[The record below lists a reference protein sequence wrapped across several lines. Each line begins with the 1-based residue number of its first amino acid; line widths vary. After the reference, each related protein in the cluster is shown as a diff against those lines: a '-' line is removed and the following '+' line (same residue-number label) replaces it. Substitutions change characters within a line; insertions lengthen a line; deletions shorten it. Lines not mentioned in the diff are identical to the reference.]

1 MKKAQGGTG
10 ANQYKEQS
18 GQNVQSAA
26 TSESIAAQHKVSER
40 TVRRAGD
47 FAAAVE
53 KIQKV
58 QPELRQQEVCYPAC
72 LIGITLARPSIH
84 PDSQPTAA
92 SSCGAQQGVTSDYR
106 PGQAGQ
112 EQRVQAGPQ

>member
-1 MKKAQGGTG
+1 MKKAQNDGGTDVP
-10 ANQYKEQS
+10 KTTV
-18 GQNVQSAA
+18 GQNDPRLR

-58 QPELRQQEVCYPAC
+58 QPELQQQEVCYPAC
-72 LIGITLARPSIH
+72 LIGITLAPAFNPS
-84 PDSQPTAA
+84 
-92 SSCGAQQGVTSDYR
+92 R
-106 PGQAGQ
+106 
-112 EQRVQAGPQ
+112 

>member
-1 MKKAQGGTG
+1 MKKAHGAEQGGRG
-10 ANQYKEQS
+10 NQHTKELS
-18 GQNVQSAA
+18 GQNDHLAK

-72 LIGITLARPSIH
+72 LIGITLAPAFNPS
-84 PDSQPTAA
+84 
-92 SSCGAQQGVTSDYR
+92 R
-106 PGQAGQ
+106 
-112 EQRVQAGPQ
+112 

>member
-1 MKKAQGGTG
+1 MKKATSGRSDRDFSG
-10 ANQYKEQS
+10 
-18 GQNVQSAA
+18 GQNDHPK

-58 QPELRQQEVCYPAC
+58 QPELQQQEVCYPAC
-72 LIGITLARPSIH
+72 LIGITLAPAFNPS
-84 PDSQPTAA
+84 
-92 SSCGAQQGVTSDYR
+92 R
-106 PGQAGQ
+106 
-112 EQRVQAGPQ
+112 